1 MAAPLGEIAVPPAS
15 TLAKLERG
23 TTAEEALRFFDSL
36 PPMAATAMTGFW
48 RGGGLR
54 TGHPLDGMLEAF
66 GWRGKRFDGPDAV
79 HPLVFGEPGAL
90 FSVNPSLA
98 PLGLVLRYGRLLE
111 SPALAPTARAALAL
125 LRTKEPK
132 ARLRMTEFRGVTTA
146 TMIYDSLPI
155 NDMFRRVDA
164 DTALGLM
171 DRRGDKAPNYFY
183 FVLRREG
190 DATGPR
196 RGGPI
201 APGRAGQ
208 LP

>member
-1 MAAPLGEIAVPPAS
+1 MAAPLSEIADTPAS
-15 TLAKLERG
+15 MLAKLERG
-23 TTAEEALRFFDSL
+23 ATAEEALSFFDSL
-36 PPMAATAMTGFW
+36 PPMAATGMTGFW

-98 PLGLVLRYGRLLE
+98 PLGLVLRYGRFLE
-111 SPALAPTARAALAL
+111 SPAVAPIARAALGI
-125 LRTKEPK
+125 LRTDKPR

-146 TMIYDSLPI
+146 TMVYDSLPI
-155 NDMFRRVDA
+155 NDVFRCVNA

-190 DATGPR
+190 AATVPR
-196 RGGPI
+196 PDGLT
-201 APGRAGQ
+201 APASAGQ
-208 LP
+208 LS

>member
-1 MAAPLGEIAVPPAS
+1 MAAPLSEIADTPAS
-15 TLAKLERG
+15 MLAKLERG
-23 TTAEEALRFFDSL
+23 ATAEEALSFFDSL
-36 PPMAATAMTGFW
+36 PPMAAIEMRGFW

-54 TGHPLDGMLEAF
+54 TGHPLDGMLELF

-79 HPLVFGEPGAL
+79 HPLVFGRPGAM

-98 PLGLVLRYGRLLE
+98 PLGLVLRYGRFIE
-111 SPALAPTARAALAL
+111 SPAVAPIARAALGI

-146 TMIYDSLPI
+146 TMVYNSLPI
-155 NDMFRRVDA
+155 HDVFRRVDA

-190 DATGPR
+190 AATVPR
-196 RGGPI
+196 RDGPT
-201 APGRAGQ
+201 APVRAGR
-208 LP
+208 PS